1 MIQRV
6 ENHSILG
13 DLEKRKEITI
23 YFNGESYNGYEGD
36 TVASL
41 LMANGIY
48 SLRLHE
54 ESGEGR
60 GVYCN
65 IGHCYECRVKLA
77 GKSVVRACLTPVND
91 GMEVH
96 SLSTLAEGN
105 E

>member
-1 MIQRV
+1 MMQRV

-13 DLEKRKEITI
+13 DLEKREEVTI
-23 YFNGESYNGYEGD
+23 YFNGKAYNGYEGD

-41 LMANGIY
+41 LMVNGIY
-48 SLRLHE
+48 SLRPHE

-77 GKSVVRACLTPVND
+77 GKSVARACLTPVND